1 MIRNITDITDTKK
14 ETFLIIDDSKVQRT
28 IFRELLGEFYQI
40 IEAASG
46 EEGLSLIEH
55 CNGKIDLVLL
65 DLVMPGVDG
74 FEVLRHRPQ
83 MPAFKDIP
91 VIVLT
96 ANESEEFQ
104 IRAFELGA
112 NEFIVKPVNPSIAL
126 SRIHNVLETQ
136 RRFRMILKEQE
147 RLKGKT
153 EIDEMTNLYNKM
165 TIEKL
170 VTDALQDHKG
180 RTCAMLMIDIDNFK
194 AINDTYGHK
203 MGDHV
208 ICVIA
213 GLLASY
219 FSEEDIV
226 GRIGGDEFI
235 VLLQNFASR
244 NEVYQRV
251 QEILW
256 RIRDKDQL
264 SIPEGVSISIGLA
277 FSNGLEKS
285 YETLREKAD
294 DALYNAKKEGKNC
307 LKEYGELPQI
317 SGNSPL
323 VCICSNSRNIVT
335 MLMFAYPPSMQ
346 TRQITSVQE
355 YEKIL
360 QSGKTV
366 GMLYVDVSEA
376 ADDGKEIWKEIRK
389 LPGSIKVPVIAVCK
403 EGNMAQLQ
411 YALLEG
417 KVQDI
422 LFAPLE
428 AEALQRRVRY
438 WLTAKNETTCV

>member
-1 MIRNITDITDTKK
+1 MKDIKDTTKK
-14 ETFLIIDDSKVQRT
+14 SESILLIDDSMVQRT
-28 IFRELLGEFYQI
+28 IFKELLGDFYQI

-126 SRIHNVLETQ
+126 SRIHNVLEMQ

-153 EIDEMTNLYNKM
+153 EIDGMTNLYNKV
-165 TIEKL
+165 TVEKL
-170 VTDALQDHKG
+170 VTNFLQDHKG

-226 GRIGGDEFI
+226 GRIGGDEFV

-251 QEILW
+251 HEILW
-256 RIRDKDQL
+256 RVRDKDQL

-285 YETLREKAD
+285 YDTMREKAD
-294 DALYNAKKEGKNC
+294 EALYHAKKEGKNC
-307 LKEYGELPQI
+307 LKEYGELPQASDSKAI
-317 SGNSPL
+317 
-323 VCICSNSRNIVT
+323 VCICSSSRNVVT

-346 TRQITSVQE
+346 LRQITSIRE
-355 YEKIL
+355 YEQML
-360 QSGKTV
+360 QSEKKISA
-366 GMLYVDVSEA
+366 LYVDVSEA
-376 ADDGKEIWKEIRK
+376 SDDGKEIWEEIHRQQK
-389 LPGSIKVPVIAVCK
+389 DVRNPVIAICK
-403 EGNMAQLQ
+403 EGNIQQMR
-411 YALLEG
+411 YALMEG
-417 KVQDI
+417 QVQDI

-428 AEALQRRVRY
+428 AENLQRRVRY
-438 WLTAKNETTCV
+438 WLTQKSQ

>member
-1 MIRNITDITDTKK
+1 MKDIKDTTKK
-14 ETFLIIDDSKVQRT
+14 SESILLIDDSMVQRT
-28 IFRELLGEFYQI
+28 IFKELLGDFYQI

-126 SRIHNVLETQ
+126 SRIHNVLEMQ

-153 EIDEMTNLYNKM
+153 EIDGMTNLYNKV
-165 TIEKL
+165 TVEKL
-170 VTDALQDHKG
+170 VTNFLQDHKG

-226 GRIGGDEFI
+226 GRIGGDEFV

-251 QEILW
+251 HEILW

-285 YETLREKAD
+285 YDTMREKAD
-294 DALYNAKKEGKNC
+294 EALYHAKKEGKNC
-307 LKEYGELPQI
+307 LKEYGELPQA
-317 SGNSPL
+317 SDSKAT
-323 VCICSNSRNIVT
+323 VCICSGSRNVVT

-346 TRQITSVQE
+346 LRQITSIRE
-355 YEKIL
+355 YEQML
-360 QSGKTV
+360 QSEKKISA
-366 GMLYVDVSEA
+366 LYVDVSEA
-376 ADDGKEIWKEIRK
+376 SDDGKEIWEEIHKQQKDARN
-389 LPGSIKVPVIAVCK
+389 PVIAICK
-403 EGNMAQLQ
+403 EGNIQQMR
-411 YALLEG
+411 YALMEG
-417 KVQDI
+417 QVQDI

-428 AEALQRRVRY
+428 AENLQRRVRY
-438 WLTAKNETTCV
+438 WLTQKSQ

>member
-1 MIRNITDITDTKK
+1 MKDIKDTTKK
-14 ETFLIIDDSKVQRT
+14 SESILLIDDSMVQRT
-28 IFRELLGEFYQI
+28 IFKELLGDFYQI

-126 SRIHNVLETQ
+126 SRIHNVLEMQ

-153 EIDEMTNLYNKM
+153 EIDGMTNLYNKV
-165 TIEKL
+165 TVEKL
-170 VTDALQDHKG
+170 VTNFLQDHKG

-226 GRIGGDEFI
+226 GRIGGDEFV

-251 QEILW
+251 HEILW

-285 YETLREKAD
+285 YDTMREKAD
-294 DALYNAKKEGKNC
+294 EALYHAKKEGKNC
-307 LKEYGELPQI
+307 LKEYGELPQASDSKAI
-317 SGNSPL
+317 
-323 VCICSNSRNIVT
+323 VCICSGSRNVVT

-346 TRQITSVQE
+346 LRQITSIRE
-355 YEKIL
+355 YEQML
-360 QSGKTV
+360 QSEKKISA
-366 GMLYVDVSEA
+366 LYVDVSEA
-376 ADDGKEIWKEIRK
+376 SDDGKEIWEEIHKQQKDARN
-389 LPGSIKVPVIAVCK
+389 PVIAICK
-403 EGNMAQLQ
+403 EGNIQQMR
-411 YALLEG
+411 YALMEG
-417 KVQDI
+417 QVQDI

-428 AEALQRRVRY
+428 AENLQRRVRY
-438 WLTAKNETTCV
+438 WLTQKSQ